1 MTPIPSYHVKTH
13 CPGAGRPTCLG
24 ASAEVARAS
33 APRRPLDSNS
43 TAGTRK
49 RVSRRTRASHRPG
62 CAPRTDQAL
71 AGKEDASPAC
81 GREIAI
87 YRNTYT
93 KRLKTLPGARG
104 LFNSGFTTQHPTRD
118 SIN

>member
-1 MTPIPSYHVKTH
+1 MTPIPSYHVKTR

-43 TAGTRK
+43 TAGTRT
-49 RVSRRTRASHRPG
+49 RVSRRASHRPG

-71 AGKEDASPAC
+71 AGKEDASPAR

-87 YRNTYT
+87 YHNTYA

-104 LFNSGFTTQHPTRD
+104 LFNSGFTKQHPTRD